1 MSAEY
6 KRKNILITGIAGLLG
21 SHMAKHLVN
30 KGHKVFGIDNL
41 SGGYIENVPAEAKFH
56 KVDLLNH
63 EAVGSIIK
71 DNDINVI
78 YHFAAYAAVGLS
90 PFIRRFN
97 YQNNI
102 LASVNLINESI
113 KNNID
118 KFIFSS
124 SMDVYGAQEPPF
136 TEDMTPL
143 PLDPYGIA
151 KYAIELDLKNAYSQF
166 GLDYTIIRPH
176 NIIGPHQNIWDRYR
190 NVAGIWIRQAMAGEQ
205 LTIYGDGQQRR
216 AFSDVKYYL
225 EPFESLIWNTETTG
239 QTINIGADQDI
250 SINDLANIVQDVAHE
265 RLHIRPVLKYLE
277 ARDEVKHM
285 WCNHDK
291 AKSMLDFSDNTDIY
305 SLIKETWDWA
315 VQITPKPVKYM
326 EYEINKGI
334 YSYWRNNESG
344 SNKKNN

>member
-1 MSAEY
+1 
-6 KRKNILITGIAGLLG
+6 
-21 SHMAKHLVN
+21 
-30 KGHKVFGIDNL
+30 
-41 SGGYIENVPAEAKFH
+41 
-56 KVDLLNH
+56 
-63 EAVGSIIK
+63 
-71 DNDINVI
+71 
-78 YHFAAYAAVGLS
+78 
-90 PFIRRFN
+90 
-97 YQNNI
+97 
-102 LASVNLINESI
+102 
-113 KNNID
+113 
-118 KFIFSS
+118 
-124 SMDVYGAQEPPF
+124 
-136 TEDMTPL
+136 
-143 PLDPYGIA
+143 
-151 KYAIELDLKNAYSQF
+151 
-166 GLDYTIIRPH
+166 
-176 NIIGPHQNIWDRYR
+176 
-190 NVAGIWIRQAMAGEQ
+190 